1 MKGSIGVFAVI
12 LAAVVLLVGS
22 QAFFIVDET
31 EYAIVQQFQEIKSV
45 STSPGIFFRI
55 PFIQKVTKLDKRVLT
70 SDTLPQEY
78 LTSDEKRIMVDQVTR
93 WRIKDPRLFFLKA
106 QTELGGQARLEPL
119 VLAELRAQVAKR
131 LYDTMISSER
141 DQIMDDALAAVQLRV
156 DDSQLGI
163 HVIDVRTKRAD
174 LPPDVEAN
182 VFARMQSARQVE
194 ADRHRAKGKQK
205 SNEITSET
213 DRLVTVMG
221 ACANRVAEETKGD
234 GDAAAVA
241 IFGQALSQDPEFFT
255 FMRRLE
261 AYSETFLDSDRLVLS
276 TDSDFFKLLTGEG
289 VVLREHAAPVSI
301 GEPEPVVPLTEDIT
315 PRLTQTEVDELI
327 QVCIPDEATE

>member
-1 MKGSIGVFAVI
+1 MRASIGFFGII
-12 LAAVVLLVGS
+12 LIAAALLIGS
-22 QAFFIVDET
+22 QAFFTVDET
-31 EYAIVQQFQEIKSV
+31 EYGIVQQFQEIQSV
-45 STSPGIFFRI
+45 NVDPGLYFKL

-93 WRIKDPRLFFLKA
+93 WRIKDPRTFFLKA
-106 QTELGGQARLEPL
+106 QTELGGKARLEPL
-119 VLAELRAQVAKR
+119 VLAELRAQVAKQ

-141 DQIMDDALAAVQLRV
+141 DAIMDRALRGVQLRV
-156 DDSQLGI
+156 DESQLGI
-163 HVIDVRTKRAD
+163 QVIDVRTKRAD

-182 VFARMQSARQVE
+182 VFARMESARKVE
-194 ADRHRAKGKQK
+194 ADRHRAKGKQR

-213 DRLVTVMG
+213 DRLVTVMES
-221 ACANRVAEETKGD
+221 CANRVAEETRGD

-261 AYSETFLDSDRLVLS
+261 AYTEAFLQSDQLVLS

-289 VVLREHAAPVSI
+289 VVLNERTAPAPI
-301 GEPEPVVPLTEDIT
+301 GQVEAVQPLGEDLI
-315 PRLTQTEVDELI
+315 PRLTQTEVDVLI
-327 QVCIPDEATE
+327 QVCIPEELE